1 MKKKQNTKNQ
11 NNNDISKYIDN
22 YFEGAIY
29 ILFRLVKEDIKKTIE
44 ELVALK
50 KRGGRLF
57 ILGVGGGAG
66 NASHAVNDF
75 RKICG
80 IEAYAPTDNVSELT
94 AQINDNGWESSFVNW
109 LKGSRLEKK
118 DAIMVFSVGGGD
130 IKKNISV
137 NIVRALE
144 YAKEKQSTILGIVS
158 RDGGYTKKVA
168 NVCILIPIISDEV
181 ITPYTESFQ
190 ALIWHM
196 IVSCPLLKV

>member
-1 MKKKQNTKNQ
+1 MKKKQDTKNQ
-11 NNNDISKYIDN
+11 NNHSVSKYIEN

-57 ILGVGGGAG
+57 VLGVGGGAG

-94 AQINDNGWESSFVNW
+94 AQINDNGWESAFVNW

-196 IVSCPLLKV
+196 IVNCSLLKV